1 MGLDFHDHHNDEGEG
16 EFDREIAK
24 RGGWKGREVDNNRI
38 REENTMQGPMD
49 NDHDSLVRESYHI
62 PAKTQ
67 QALGQSGGI
76 VSTKGQSNV

>member
-1 MGLDFHDHHNDEGEG
+1 
-16 EFDREIAK
+16 
-24 RGGWKGREVDNNRI
+24 
-38 REENTMQGPMD
+38 MQGPMD

-76 VSTKGQSNV
+76 VEAQLIDNLERAKVNVNNSFNINRDVGTPPAESHRNYINNVVDIGTSICN